1 MKFKR
6 KLISAAVAVA
16 LAGLVVGCG
25 DSKKKHPVT
34 DTGSTTEQS
43 VSGVAVKGI
52 FKNANVTINEIVN
65 GTRNQ
70 LGTAVT
76 DDQGNYE
83 VSLDRGASSGILEI
97 IVSPGTNSSI
107 VCDVVDGCGS
117 VPFGGSIAV
126 AADSGLVMKAI
137 VAASADQTTVNTAV
151 SPLTNMAAARVEALG
166 TFNEA
171 NINTAANEVLAIT
184 GIDVRT
190 SVPIDIT
197 SEASLAT
204 ASTAAKQQ
212 ALYLAGL
219 ADLLITSDGSIDA
232 GALDDLAE
240 SFSDGEFSNED
251 EISLGE
257 ILDAVENAAENV
269 PSSIADDLTEAI
281 TAIENKVTAIKDDP
295 NFSDDLEAHA
305 QLTAVARAKA
315 LVGNTRAWLSA
326 IKDFKEDFNDG
337 SYESSVNLF
346 FDEEAIKDTLDDDA
360 QRAAQ
365 LSGEILNQ
373 TLDALEL
380 PVVRATLES
389 GESYPVPI
397 FNDSGDEVGTLDV
410 RVDDTNGIA
419 IILSGTLD
427 AENNVVVNDLTLS
440 SNLTLDSFNEDYT
453 LFETFTSNAVNL
465 LLTGSIVVGSSSLT
479 FNSVAVDITA
489 TEDFTVGGDGQT
501 SDEDAESIFDSMTL
515 EGNIVI
521 STNQGANS
529 FNGLVALELDA
540 LQPDVVAE
548 SVLSL
553 KSIDLEGAFTS
564 PNGTFDIATSLLI
577 SNADRFDTFGFAEH
591 DDVVYE
597 SIYVPGNQI
606 GLNNETLADQIE
618 EDLASGISGIT
629 VYYAE
634 YDEFFDSTSLNM
646 QVYFAADTLNDMY
659 LYLDLPGDLTNADD
673 SEILGSVVAEFEE
686 GISDV
691 SVNYADYDSSQDQTS
706 AGAYA
711 SFVSDVIGNQFV
723 NITLQGSYFSISQE
737 DLLAQFQEE
746 TQLDVTGFDIEYAYY
761 LSESDE
767 TYFSIAGFVPDFE
780 SEDYFLQGVLTV
792 STDIEVEGLP
802 AADAI
807 VSVGRTALN
816 GAYAEINL
824 SWEGERYL
832 FAIEAPNLDGES
844 EDRTATLTVTDQA
857 GTAMILNLSEVN
869 ESVSGTVIVDGRQVG
884 TISDSS
890 GVPIVRYSDGNET
903 SFESLF

>member
-6 KLISAAVAVA
+6 KLIPAAIAIA
-16 LAGLVVGCG
+16 LASVVVGCG
-25 DSKKKHPVT
+25 DSKKKNPVT
-34 DTGSTTEQS
+34 DTSSTEQS

-52 FKNANVTINEIVN
+52 FRNANVTINEIVN
-65 GTRNQ
+65 GTRTQ

-76 DDQGNYE
+76 DDEGNYE
-83 VSLDRGASSGILEI
+83 VTLERGASSGILEI

-117 VPFGGSIAV
+117 VPFGGGIAV

-137 VAASADQTTVNTAV
+137 VAASADQTTVSTAV
-151 SPLTNMAAARVEALG
+151 SPLTHMAAARVEALG

-171 NINTAANEVLAIT
+171 NINTAANEVLEIT

-190 SVPIDIT
+190 SIPIDVT
-197 SEASLAT
+197 SESSLAS
-204 ASTAAKQQ
+204 ASVAAKQQ
-212 ALYLAGL
+212 ALYLAGI
-219 ADLLITSDGSIDA
+219 ADLLVASDGSIDT
-232 GALDDLAE
+232 GALEDLAE
-240 SFSDGEFSNED
+240 SFSDGELSNDD
-251 EISLGE
+251 EISLGDM
-257 ILDAVENAAENV
+257 LDAVEHATENV
-269 PSSIADDLTEAI
+269 PASVADDLTEAI
-281 TAIENKVTAIKDDP
+281 TAIENKITEIKTDPDFSDELEEHEEELTAI
-295 NFSDDLEAHA
+295 
-305 QLTAVARAKA
+305 ARAKS
-315 LVGNTRAWLSA
+315 LVANTRAWLSA
-326 IKDFKEDFNDG
+326 IKDFKEDFNSG

-346 FDEEAIKDTLDDDA
+346 FDEEAIKETLDEDT

-373 TLDALEL
+373 TLDALDL

-397 FNDSGDEVGTLDV
+397 SNDAGDVVGTLDV

-427 AENNVVVNDLTLS
+427 ADNNIVVDDLTLS

-465 LLTGSIVVGSSSLT
+465 LLTGNILVGSSSLT
-479 FNSVAVDITA
+479 FNSVAVAITA
-489 TEDFTVGGDGQT
+489 SEDFTVGGDSQT
-501 SDEDAESIFDSMTL
+501 TDEEAEAIFNSMTL

-521 STNQGANS
+521 STNEGANS

-553 KSIDLEGAFTS
+553 KSVELEGAFTS

-591 DDVVYE
+591 DDVVFE
-597 SIYVPGNQI
+597 SLYIPGNQI
-606 GLNNETLADQIE
+606 IQNSETLAAQIE
-618 EDLASGISGIT
+618 EDLASGFSGIT
-629 VYYAE
+629 VYYSY
-634 YDEFFDSTSLNM
+634 YDDFVDATYLDV
-646 QVYFAADTLNDMY
+646 QVHFAADTLSDMY
-659 LYLDLPGDLTNADD
+659 LFLELPGDMTTADE
-673 SEILGSVVAEFEE
+673 SEIMGSIAAEFEE
-686 GISDV
+686 GISGFTV
-691 SVNYADYDSSQDQTS
+691 SNADYDSSQDETS
-706 AGAYA
+706 VGVDVSFA
-711 SFVSDVIGNQFV
+711 SNVIGNEFV
-723 NITLQGSYFSISQE
+723 NITLPGSHFLISQE
-737 DLLAQFQEE
+737 NLLAQLQEE
-746 TQLDVTGFDIEYAYY
+746 THPDVTGLDIEYAYY
-761 LSESDE
+761 LSDSDE
-767 TYFSIAGFVPDFE
+767 TYFSVAGFVADFE

-792 STDIEVEGLP
+792 STDIDVEGLP

-807 VSVGRTALN
+807 VSIGRTALN
-816 GAYAEINL
+816 GAYANINL

-832 FAIEAPNLDGES
+832 FAIEAPDLDGES

-857 GTAMILNLSEVN
+857 GTAMTLNLSEVN
-869 ESVSGTVIVDGRQVG
+869 ESVTGTVIVDGRQVG
-884 TISDSS
+884 TISDDS
-890 GVPIVRYSDGNET
+890 GVPIVRYKDGNET

>member
-6 KLISAAVAVA
+6 KLIPAAIAIAVAS
-16 LAGLVVGCG
+16 LVVGCG

-34 DTGSTTEQS
+34 ETSSTEQS

-52 FKNANVTINEIVN
+52 FRNANVTINEIVN
-65 GTRNQ
+65 GTRTQ

-83 VSLDRGASSGILEI
+83 VTLERGASSGILEI
-97 IVSPGTNSSI
+97 TVSPGTNSSI

-126 AADSGLVMKAI
+126 AAGSGLVMKAI
-137 VAASADQTTVNTAV
+137 VVASADQTTVNTAV
-151 SPLTNMAAARVEALG
+151 SPLTHMAAARVEALG

-190 SVPIDIT
+190 SMPVDIT
-197 SEASLAT
+197 SEASLAS
-204 ASTAAKQQ
+204 ASAAEKQQ
-212 ALYLAGL
+212 ALYLAGV
-219 ADLLITSDGSIDA
+219 ADLLVASDGSIDTD
-232 GALDDLAE
+232 ALEDLAE
-240 SFSDGEFSNED
+240 SFSDGELSNED
-251 EISLGE
+251 EISLVE
-257 ILDAVENAAENV
+257 MLDAVEHATENV
-269 PSSIADDLTEAI
+269 PASVADELTEAI
-281 TAIENKVTAIKDDP
+281 TAIENKITQIKSGPD
-295 NFSDDLEAHA
+295 FIDDLEE
-305 QLTAVARAKA
+305 LTAIARAKT
-315 LVGNTRAWLSA
+315 LVANTRAWLSA

-346 FDEEAIKDTLDDDA
+346 FDEEAIKDTLDEDT

-373 TLDALEL
+373 TLDALDL

-397 FNDSGDEVGTLDV
+397 SNDAGDVVGTLEV

-427 AENNVVVNDLTLS
+427 ADNNIVVNDLTLS

-465 LLTGSIVVGSSSLT
+465 LLTGNVLVGSSSLT
-479 FNSVAVDITA
+479 FNSVAVAITA

-501 SDEDAESIFDSMTL
+501 TDEEAEAIFNSMTL

-521 STNQGANS
+521 STNEGANS
-529 FNGLVALELDA
+529 FNGHVALELDA
-540 LQPDVVAE
+540 LQPDVVVE

-553 KSIDLEGAFTS
+553 KSVELEGAFTS
-564 PNGTFDIATSLLI
+564 PNGTFDIATNLLI

-597 SIYVPGNQI
+597 SLYVPGNQI
-606 GLNNETLADQIE
+606 GLNSETLADQIE
-618 EDLASGISGIT
+618 EDLANGISGIT
-629 VYYAE
+629 VQYADYYDFMNIT
-634 YDEFFDSTSLNM
+634 YLSV
-646 QVYFAADTLNDMY
+646 QVHFVADTLDDMY
-659 LYLDLPGDLTNADD
+659 VFLALPGDMTAADD
-673 SEILGSVVAEFEE
+673 SEITNSVIAEFEE
-686 GISDV
+686 GISNV
-691 SVNYADYDSSQDQTS
+691 SVDFAAYDSSLDETS
-706 AGAYA
+706 A
-711 SFVSDVIGNQFV
+711 FVSVRFASDDVGYQLVDLTLPGYQFAISQEALLAQIQEETELDVIG
-723 NITLQGSYFSISQE
+723 
-737 DLLAQFQEE
+737 
-746 TQLDVTGFDIEYAYY
+746 LDIDDAYY
-761 LSESDE
+761 LVGSDE
-767 TYFSIAGFVPDFE
+767 TYFMVSGLVPDFE

-792 STDIEVEGLP
+792 STDIDVEGLP

-807 VSVGRTALN
+807 VSIGRTALN
-816 GAYAEINL
+816 GAYANINL

-832 FAIEAPNLDGES
+832 FAIEAPDLDGES
-844 EDRTATLTVTDQA
+844 EDRTATLTVSDQA
-857 GTAMILNLSEVN
+857 GTAMTLNLSEVD
-869 ESVSGTVIVDGRQVG
+869 ESVSGTVIVDGREVG
-884 TISDSS
+884 TISDDS
-890 GVPIVRYSDGNET
+890 GVPIVRYKDGNET